1 MQLVHATGSTDKRT
15 AMFPGAAPLDS
26 ETILRQ
32 ARTISRTLNSR
43 KVINAANI
51 QTVIATGNIGARG
64 GALHGRR
71 FFAARNENGSPVDG
85 MSAAAYIKGFVAVR
99 LSSAPRVFHNVTLNR
114 LNLIRF

>member
-1 MQLVHATGSTDKRT
+1 M
-15 AMFPGAAPLDS
+15 
-26 ETILRQ
+26 
-32 ARTISRTLNSR
+32 
-43 KVINAANI
+43 
-51 QTVIATGNIGARG
+51 IATGNIGARG